1 MTRILPAALAP
12 WVLFA
17 IACDAQTDT
26 ERGLTAQEHEAA
38 QLERAL
44 TALLQPPA
52 VGGCGD
58 IHVYAGSTSDRHA
71 MLLDVSGATI
81 EEAYAGG
88 ALELEFVLP
97 HPDIHLVV
105 QWGTDLTIN
114 ECDDVMMGT
123 PVVNGEAAAVEGVVL
138 IDLELLLAKPLPWD
152 MSSQATIRM
161 EDVVF
166 ETASGAQRTWSID
179 LGSTSVG
186 WLPG

>member
-12 WVLFA
+12 LVLFA
-17 IACDAQTDT
+17 IACDAQPDPDQ
-26 ERGLTAQEHEAA
+26 GLTAQEHDGA

-58 IHVYAGSTSDRHA
+58 IHVYAGSTSDGHA
-71 MLLDVSGATI
+71 MFLDVSGAYI
-81 EEAYAGG
+81 EDAYAGG

-97 HPDIHLVV
+97 HPDVELVV

-123 PVVNGEAAAVEGVVL
+123 PVVNGEATAVEGLVL
-138 IDLELLLAKPLPWD
+138 VDLELLLAKPLPWD
-152 MSSQATIRM
+152 MSSLATIRM

-179 LGSTSVG
+179 LGSMSVG
-186 WLPG
+186 WMPG